1 MYPVLFKF
9 GPFAIHAYGFFIALA
24 FLAGI
29 LVSLYYAKREGI
41 GSQTIFDLAIYV
53 IISGL
58 VGARLSYVFGQWEY
72 FRGNPAEI
80 FMAQKG
86 GLVFLGGFLLAL
98 LVTVVYVKINN
109 IPRLKLFDALAPGVA
124 LGYAIARIGCFL
136 NGCCFGLPAGQA
148 GLPAKF
154 SWGLIFPSGSLAGAY
169 FPGQALHPT
178 QLYSMTL
185 MFLAF
190 LALVFLYRAKKFDG
204 QIFFWWLILYSAYR
218 FLIEFLRFSPIHWL
232 GLTPSQW
239 LVILTFAL
247 GLWGLT
253 FYKKRPGA

>member
-1 MYPVLFKF
+1 MSAIPAPLSRSSSAFPLIWRSSGWSLRASSCWPICCLLGGKNMYPVLFKF

-98 LVTVVYVKINN
+98 LVTVVYVKVKNM
-109 IPRLKLFDALAPGVA
+109 PRLKLFDALAPGVA
-124 LGYAIARIGCFL
+124 LGC
-136 NGCCFGLPAGQA
+136 
-148 GLPAKF
+148 
-154 SWGLIFPSGSLAGAY
+154 GAA
-169 FPGQALHPT
+169 PPPRV
-178 QLYSMTL
+178 LY
-185 MFLAF
+185 
-190 LALVFLYRAKKFDG
+190 
-204 QIFFWWLILYSAYR
+204 
-218 FLIEFLRFSPIHWL
+218 
-232 GLTPSQW
+232 
-239 LVILTFAL
+239 
-247 GLWGLT
+247 
-253 FYKKRPGA
+253 

>member
-1 MYPVLFKF
+1 M
-9 GPFAIHAYGFFIALA
+9 
-24 FLAGI
+24 
-29 LVSLYYAKREGI
+29 
-41 GSQTIFDLAIYV
+41 
-53 IISGL
+53 
-58 VGARLSYVFGQWEY
+58 
-72 FRGNPAEI
+72 
-80 FMAQKG
+80 
-86 GLVFLGGFLLAL
+86 
-98 LVTVVYVKINN
+98 
-109 IPRLKLFDALAPGVA
+109 
-124 LGYAIARIGCFL
+124 
-136 NGCCFGLPAGQA
+136 
-148 GLPAKF
+148 
-154 SWGLIFPSGSLAGAY
+154 IFPSGSLAGAY